1 VFHCRKTPLYCTS
14 SPIKPKNVQSLIK
27 RGAKVNAPCCIGWR
41 PLLMASN
48 YFMRQRL
55 DSGGGTT
62 LDNGAVSN
70 VMRLDGTLLY
80 RASEEDHL
88 GVAQLLFKYGTDI
101 NP

>member
-1 VFHCRKTPLYCTS
+1 
-14 SPIKPKNVQSLIK
+14 
-27 RGAKVNAPCCIGWR
+27 
-41 PLLMASN
+41 
-48 YFMRQRL
+48 MRQRL